1 MEPIRI
7 ALYDSTLRD
16 GAQAE
21 GVAFSLSD
29 KLAATIRL
37 DELGVDYVEGGY
49 PASNEKDRAYFEE
62 IARRPLK
69 TTQVC
74 AFGMTRRKGVRPE
87 DDPGLAQLLESPAE
101 VVTIVGKGSS
111 FQAREVLGVSLEEN
125 LAMIEETVRY
135 AVAAGKRVFF
145 DAEHYFDGCL
155 QDSEYSL
162 KTLRAAI
169 LGGAEAIVLCDTNG
183 GSTLGRIATGTR
195 EATEVAQEF
204 AELFPNSKRVVVGI
218 HAHNDCGLAIANSIT
233 AVINGAT
240 MVQGTVNGLG
250 ERCGNADLL
259 VVAANLALKSD
270 GRYDVLTPD
279 AIERLTAASR
289 FFYDLTNV
297 NPNVGQPFVGKS
309 AFAHKG
315 GMHVSGINRNPASY
329 EHVPPESVGNE
340 RRILVS
346 ELSGKSNII
355 AFAKKYRLDEDGSLD
370 PETVKKILDAIAE
383 KENQG
388 YQYEAADA
396 SFRLLVKKI
405 RGEFEPSF
413 RRINYQTSVAVT
425 VINADYTDAKTVA
438 TVKLSVGKRGE
449 IRHEVAEGDGP
460 VDALNNALRKALEP
474 IYPELREMKLVDY
487 KVRVLN
493 SDAATA
499 ATTRVIIES
508 RDGDEQWGTVGV
520 SENVVEASWIALCDS
535 IEYKLSKALRDAG

>member
-1 MEPIRI
+1 MEELTRETTRI

-21 GVAFSLSD
+21 GVAFSLND
-29 KLAATIRL
+29 KFAATIRL

-49 PASNEKDRAYFEE
+49 PASNEKDKAYFEE
-62 IARRPLK
+62 IVRRPLK
-69 TTQVC
+69 TTQIC

-87 DDPGLAQLLESPAE
+87 DDPGLAQLVASSAKI
-101 VVTIVGKGSS
+101 VTIVGKGSH
-111 FQAREVLGVSLEEN
+111 FQAREVLGATLEEN
-125 LAMIEETVRY
+125 LAMIEETVRF
-135 AVAAGKRVFF
+135 AVDSGKRVFF
-145 DAEHYFDGCL
+145 DAEHYFDGWSD
-155 QDSEYSL
+155 DSAYSME
-162 KTLRAAI
+162 TLRAAI
-169 LGGAEAIVLCDTNG
+169 RGGAEAVVLCDTNG
-183 GSTLGRIATGTR
+183 GTMSPMIGAATHSAVEVVR
-195 EATEVAQEF
+195 EFER
-204 AELFPNSKRVVVGI
+204 PVVVGI
-218 HAHNDCGLAIANSIT
+218 HAHNDCGLAVANSLA
-233 AVINGAT
+233 AVMSGAT
-240 MVQGTVNGLG
+240 MVQGTMNGLG

-259 VVAANLALKSD
+259 VVAANLALKFND
-270 GRYDVLTPD
+270 RYDVLTPA
-279 AIERLTAASR
+279 AIERLAAASR

-297 NPNVGQPFVGKS
+297 NPNAGQPYVGKS

-346 ELSGKSNII
+346 ELSGKSNIL
-355 AFAKKYRLDEDGSLD
+355 ACAKKYRLDEDGSLD
-370 PETVKKILDAIAE
+370 SETVEKILDAIAE

-413 RRINYQTSVAVT
+413 KRINYQTSVAVT
-425 VINADYTDAKTVA
+425 VINEKYTDAKTVA

-508 RDGDEQWGTVGV
+508 RDGEEGWGTVGV

-535 IEYKLSKALRDAG
+535 IEYKLSKAVRDVK

>member
-1 MEPIRI
+1 MKELTRETTRI

-21 GVAFSLSD
+21 GVAFSLND
-29 KLAATIRL
+29 KFAATIRL

-49 PASNEKDRAYFEE
+49 PASNEKDKAYFEE
-62 IARRPLK
+62 IVRRPLK
-69 TTQVC
+69 TTQIC

-87 DDPGLAQLLESPAE
+87 DDPGLAQLVASSAKI
-101 VVTIVGKGSS
+101 VTIVGKGSH
-111 FQAREVLGVSLEEN
+111 FQAREVLGATLEEN
-125 LAMIEETVRY
+125 LAMIEETVRF
-135 AVAAGKRVFF
+135 AVDSGKRVFF
-145 DAEHYFDGCL
+145 DAEHYFDGWSD
-155 QDSEYSL
+155 DSAYSME
-162 KTLRAAI
+162 TLRAAI
-169 LGGAEAIVLCDTNG
+169 RGGAEAVVLCDTNG
-183 GSTLGRIATGTR
+183 GTMSPMIGAATHS
-195 EATEVAQEF
+195 AVEVVQEF
-204 AELFPNSKRVVVGI
+204 EKPVVVGI
-218 HAHNDCGLAIANSIT
+218 HAHNDCGLAVANSLA
-233 AVINGAT
+233 AVMSGAT
-240 MVQGTVNGLG
+240 MVQGTMNGLG

-259 VVAANLALKSD
+259 VVAANLALKFN
-270 GRYDVLTPD
+270 GRYDVLTPA
-279 AIERLTAASR
+279 AIERLAAASR

-297 NPNVGQPFVGKS
+297 NPNAGQPYVGKS

-346 ELSGKSNII
+346 ELSGKSNIL
-355 AFAKKYRLDEDGSLD
+355 ACAKKYRLDEDGSLD
-370 PETVKKILDAIAE
+370 SATVEKILDAIAE

-413 RRINYQTSVAVT
+413 KRINYQTSVAVT
-425 VINADYTDAKTVA
+425 VINEKYTDAKTVA

-508 RDGDEQWGTVGV
+508 RDGEEGWGTVGV

-535 IEYKLSKALRDAG
+535 IEYKLSKAVRDVK

>member
-1 MEPIRI
+1 MEELTRETTRI

-21 GVAFSLSD
+21 GVAFSLND
-29 KLAATIRL
+29 KFAATIRL

-49 PASNEKDRAYFEE
+49 PASNEKDKAYFEE
-62 IARRPLK
+62 IVRRPLK
-69 TTQVC
+69 TTQIC

-87 DDPGLAQLLESPAE
+87 DDPGLAQLVASSAKI
-101 VVTIVGKGSS
+101 VTIVGKGSH
-111 FQAREVLGVSLEEN
+111 FQAREVLGATLEEN
-125 LAMIEETVRY
+125 LAMIEETVRF
-135 AVAAGKRVFF
+135 AVDSGKRVFF
-145 DAEHYFDGCL
+145 DAEHYFDGWSD
-155 QDSEYSL
+155 DSAYSME
-162 KTLRAAI
+162 TLRAAI
-169 LGGAEAIVLCDTNG
+169 RGGAEAVVLCDTNG
-183 GSTLGRIATGTR
+183 GTMSPMIGAATHS
-195 EATEVAQEF
+195 AVEVVQEF
-204 AELFPNSKRVVVGI
+204 ETPVVVGI
-218 HAHNDCGLAIANSIT
+218 HAHNDCGLAVANSLA
-233 AVINGAT
+233 AVMSGAT
-240 MVQGTVNGLG
+240 MVQGTMNGLG

-259 VVAANLALKSD
+259 VVAANLALKFN
-270 GRYDVLTPD
+270 GRYDVLTPA
-279 AIERLTAASR
+279 AIERLAAASR

-297 NPNVGQPFVGKS
+297 NPNAGQPYVGKS

-346 ELSGKSNII
+346 ELSGKSNIL
-355 AFAKKYRLDEDGSLD
+355 ACAKKYRLDEDGSLD
-370 PETVKKILDAIAE
+370 SETVEKILDAIAE

-413 RRINYQTSVAVT
+413 KRINYQTSVAVT
-425 VINADYTDAKTVA
+425 VINEKYTDAKTVA

-508 RDGDEQWGTVGV
+508 RDGEEGWGTVGV

-535 IEYKLSKALRDAG
+535 IEYKLSKAVRDIK

>member
-1 MEPIRI
+1 MEELTRETTRI

-21 GVAFSLSD
+21 GVAFSLND
-29 KLAATIRL
+29 KFAATIRL

-49 PASNEKDRAYFEE
+49 PASNEKDKAYFEE
-62 IARRPLK
+62 IVRRPLK
-69 TTQVC
+69 TTQIC

-87 DDPGLAQLLESPAE
+87 DDPGLAQLVASSAKI
-101 VVTIVGKGSS
+101 VTIVGKGSH
-111 FQAREVLGVSLEEN
+111 FQAREVLGATLEEN
-125 LAMIEETVRY
+125 LAMIEETVRF
-135 AVAAGKRVFF
+135 AVDSGKRVFF
-145 DAEHYFDGCL
+145 DAEHHFDGWSD
-155 QDSEYSL
+155 DSAYSME
-162 KTLRAAI
+162 TLRAAI
-169 LGGAEAIVLCDTNG
+169 RGGAEAVVLCDTNG
-183 GSTLGRIATGTR
+183 GTMSPMIGAATHS
-195 EATEVAQEF
+195 AVEVVQEF
-204 AELFPNSKRVVVGI
+204 ERPVVVGI
-218 HAHNDCGLAIANSIT
+218 HAHNDCGLAVANSLA
-233 AVINGAT
+233 AVMSGAT
-240 MVQGTVNGLG
+240 MVQGTMNGLG

-259 VVAANLALKSD
+259 VVAANLALKFN
-270 GRYDVLTPD
+270 GRYDVLTPA
-279 AIERLTAASR
+279 AIERLAAASR

-297 NPNVGQPFVGKS
+297 NPNAGQPYVGKS

-346 ELSGKSNII
+346 ELSGKSNIL
-355 AFAKKYRLDEDGSLD
+355 ACAKKYRLDEDGSLD
-370 PETVKKILDAIAE
+370 SETVEKILDAIAE

-413 RRINYQTSVAVT
+413 KRINYQTSVAVT
-425 VINADYTDAKTVA
+425 VINEKYTDAKTVA

-508 RDGDEQWGTVGV
+508 RDGEEGWGTVGV

-535 IEYKLSKALRDAG
+535 IEYKLSKAVRDIK

>member
-1 MEPIRI
+1 MEELTRETTRI

-21 GVAFSLSD
+21 GVAFSLND
-29 KLAATIRL
+29 KFAATIRL

-49 PASNEKDRAYFEE
+49 PASNEKDKAYFEE
-62 IARRPLK
+62 IVRRPLK
-69 TTQVC
+69 TTQIC

-87 DDPGLAQLLESPAE
+87 DDPGLAQLVASSAKI
-101 VVTIVGKGSS
+101 VTIVGKGSH
-111 FQAREVLGVSLEEN
+111 FQAREVLGATLEEN
-125 LAMIEETVRY
+125 LAMIEETVRF
-135 AVAAGKRVFF
+135 AVDSGKRVFF
-145 DAEHYFDGCL
+145 DAEHYFDGWSD
-155 QDSEYSL
+155 DSAYSME
-162 KTLRAAI
+162 TLRAAI
-169 LGGAEAIVLCDTNG
+169 RGGAEAVVLCDTNG
-183 GSTLGRIATGTR
+183 GTMSPMIGAATHSAVEVVR
-195 EATEVAQEF
+195 EFER
-204 AELFPNSKRVVVGI
+204 PVVVGI
-218 HAHNDCGLAIANSIT
+218 HAHNDCGLAVANSLA
-233 AVINGAT
+233 AVMSGAT
-240 MVQGTVNGLG
+240 MVQGTMNGLG

-259 VVAANLALKSD
+259 VVAANLALKFND
-270 GRYDVLTPD
+270 RYDVLTPA
-279 AIERLTAASR
+279 AIERLAAASR

-297 NPNVGQPFVGKS
+297 NPNAGQPYVGKS

-346 ELSGKSNII
+346 ELSGKSNIL
-355 AFAKKYRLDEDGSLD
+355 ACAKKYRLDEDGSLD
-370 PETVKKILDAIAE
+370 SETVEKILDAIAE

-413 RRINYQTSVAVT
+413 KRINYQTSVAVT
-425 VINADYTDAKTVA
+425 VINEKYTDAKTVA

-508 RDGDEQWGTVGV
+508 RDGEEGWGTVGV

-535 IEYKLSKALRDAG
+535 IEYKLSKAVRDIK

>member
-1 MEPIRI
+1 MEELTRETTRI

-21 GVAFSLSD
+21 GVAFSLND
-29 KLAATIRL
+29 KFAATIRL

-49 PASNEKDRAYFEE
+49 PASNEKDKAYFEE
-62 IARRPLK
+62 IVRRPLK
-69 TTQVC
+69 TTQIC

-87 DDPGLAQLLESPAE
+87 DDPGLAQLVASSAKI
-101 VVTIVGKGSS
+101 VTIVGKGSH
-111 FQAREVLGVSLEEN
+111 FQAREVLGATLEEN
-125 LAMIEETVRY
+125 LAMIEETVRF
-135 AVAAGKRVFF
+135 AVDSGKRVFF
-145 DAEHYFDGCL
+145 DAEHYFDGWSD
-155 QDSEYSL
+155 DSAYSME
-162 KTLRAAI
+162 TLRAAI
-169 LGGAEAIVLCDTNG
+169 RGGAEAVVLCDTNG
-183 GSTLGRIATGTR
+183 GTMSPMIGAATHS
-195 EATEVAQEF
+195 AVEVVQEF
-204 AELFPNSKRVVVGI
+204 ERPVVVGI
-218 HAHNDCGLAIANSIT
+218 HAHNDCGLAVANSLA
-233 AVINGAT
+233 AVMSGAT
-240 MVQGTVNGLG
+240 MVQGTMNGLG

-259 VVAANLALKSD
+259 VVAANLALKFND
-270 GRYDVLTPD
+270 RYDVLTPA
-279 AIERLTAASR
+279 AIERLAAASR

-297 NPNVGQPFVGKS
+297 NPNAGQPYVGKS

-346 ELSGKSNII
+346 ELSGKSNIL
-355 AFAKKYRLDEDGSLD
+355 ACAKKYRLDEDGSLD
-370 PETVKKILDAIAE
+370 SETVEKILDAIAE

-413 RRINYQTSVAVT
+413 KRINYQTSVAVT
-425 VINADYTDAKTVA
+425 VINEKYTDAKTVA

-508 RDGDEQWGTVGV
+508 RDGEEGWGTVGV

-535 IEYKLSKALRDAG
+535 IEYKLSKALGDTK

>member
-101 VVTIVGKGSS
+101 IATIVGKASS

-125 LAMIEETVRY
+125 LAMIEETVRF

-145 DAEHYFDGCL
+145 DAEHYFDGWTI
-155 QDSEYSL
+155 DGGYSEE
-162 KTLRAAI
+162 TLRAAI
-169 LGGAEAIVLCDTNG
+169 RGGAEAVVLCDTNG
-183 GSTLGRIATGTR
+183 GTMSPAIGAATLGATD
-195 EATEVAQEF
+195 VVNEF
-204 AELFPNSKRVVVGI
+204 ATRSSEAKRVVVGI
-218 HAHNDCGLAIANSIT
+218 HAHNDCGLAVANSLA
-233 AVINGAT
+233 AVVAGAT
-240 MVQGTVNGLG
+240 MVQGTMNGLG

-259 VVAANLALKSD
+259 VVAANLALKYN
-270 GRYDVLTPD
+270 GRYDVLSPES
-279 AIERLTAASR
+279 IERLAAASR

-297 NPNVGQPFVGKS
+297 NPNVGQPYVGKS

-355 AFAKKYRLDEDGSLD
+355 AFAKKYRLDEDESLD
-370 PETVKKILDAIAE
+370 SETVKKILDVVAE
-383 KENQG
+383 KENNG

-396 SFRLLVKKI
+396 SFQLLVKKI
-405 RGEFEPSF
+405 RGEFEASF
-413 RRINYQTSVAVT
+413 QRINYQTSVAVT
-425 VINADYTDAKTVA
+425 VINEKYTDAKTVA

-535 IEYKLSKALRDAG
+535 IEYKLSKALRDAS

>member
-1 MEPIRI
+1 MMEELTRETTRI

-21 GVAFSLSD
+21 GVAFSLND
-29 KLAATIRL
+29 KFAATIRL

-49 PASNEKDRAYFEE
+49 PASNEKDKAYFEE
-62 IARRPLK
+62 IVRRPLK
-69 TTQVC
+69 TTQIC

-87 DDPGLAQLLESPAE
+87 DDPGLAQLVASSAKI
-101 VVTIVGKGSS
+101 VTIVGKGSH
-111 FQAREVLGVSLEEN
+111 FQAREVLGATLEEN
-125 LAMIEETVRY
+125 LAMIEETVRF
-135 AVAAGKRVFF
+135 AVDSGKRVFF
-145 DAEHYFDGCL
+145 DAEHYFDGWSD
-155 QDSEYSL
+155 DSAYSME
-162 KTLRAAI
+162 TLRAAI
-169 LGGAEAIVLCDTNG
+169 RGGAEAVVLCDTNG
-183 GSTLGRIATGTR
+183 GTMSPMIGAATHS
-195 EATEVAQEF
+195 AVEVVQEF
-204 AELFPNSKRVVVGI
+204 ERPVVVGI
-218 HAHNDCGLAIANSIT
+218 HAHNDCGLAVANSLA
-233 AVINGAT
+233 AVMSGAT
-240 MVQGTVNGLG
+240 MVQGTMNGLG

-259 VVAANLALKSD
+259 VVAANLALKFN
-270 GRYDVLTPD
+270 GRYDVLTPA
-279 AIERLTAASR
+279 AIERLAAASR

-297 NPNVGQPFVGKS
+297 NPNAGQPYVGKS

-346 ELSGKSNII
+346 ELSGKSNIL
-355 AFAKKYRLDEDGSLD
+355 ACAKKYRLDEDGSLD
-370 PETVKKILDAIAE
+370 SATVEKILDAIAE

-413 RRINYQTSVAVT
+413 KRINYQTSVAVT
-425 VINADYTDAKTVA
+425 VINEKYTDAKTVA

-508 RDGDEQWGTVGV
+508 RDGEEGWGTVGV

-535 IEYKLSKALRDAG
+535 IEYKLSKAVRDVK

>member
-1 MEPIRI
+1 MKELTRETTRI

-21 GVAFSLSD
+21 GVAFSLND
-29 KLAATIRL
+29 KFAATIRL

-49 PASNEKDRAYFEE
+49 PASNEKDKAYFEE
-62 IARRPLK
+62 IVRRPLK
-69 TTQVC
+69 TTQIC

-87 DDPGLAQLLESPAE
+87 DDPGLAQLVASSAKI
-101 VVTIVGKGSS
+101 VTIVGKGSH
-111 FQAREVLGVSLEEN
+111 FQAREVLGATLEEN
-125 LAMIEETVRY
+125 LAMIEETVRF
-135 AVAAGKRVFF
+135 AVDSGKRVFF
-145 DAEHYFDGCL
+145 DAEHYFDGWSD
-155 QDSEYSL
+155 DSAYSME
-162 KTLRAAI
+162 TLRAAI
-169 LGGAEAIVLCDTNG
+169 RGGAEAVVLCDTNG
-183 GSTLGRIATGTR
+183 GTMSPMIGAATHS
-195 EATEVAQEF
+195 AVEVVQEF
-204 AELFPNSKRVVVGI
+204 EKPVVVGI
-218 HAHNDCGLAIANSIT
+218 HAHNDCGLAVANSLA
-233 AVINGAT
+233 AVMSGAT
-240 MVQGTVNGLG
+240 MVQGTMNGLG

-259 VVAANLALKSD
+259 VVAANLALKFN
-270 GRYDVLTPD
+270 GRYDVLTPA
-279 AIERLTAASR
+279 AIERLAAASR

-297 NPNVGQPFVGKS
+297 NPNAGQPYVGKS

-346 ELSGKSNII
+346 ELSGKSNIL
-355 AFAKKYRLDEDGSLD
+355 ACAKKYRLDEDGSLD
-370 PETVKKILDAIAE
+370 SATVEKILDAIAE

-413 RRINYQTSVAVT
+413 KRINYQTSVAVT
-425 VINADYTDAKTVA
+425 VINEKYTDAKTVA

-474 IYPELREMKLVDY
+474 IYPELREMKIIRFACLTPTP
-487 KVRVLN
+487 RPPRRPASL
-493 SDAATA
+493 SRAGTA
-499 ATTRVIIES
+499 KKGGAPS
-508 RDGDEQWGTVGV
+508 
-520 SENVVEASWIALCDS
+520 A
-535 IEYKLSKALRDAG
+535 

>member
-1 MEPIRI
+1 MEELTRETTRI

-21 GVAFSLSD
+21 GVAFSLND
-29 KLAATIRL
+29 KFAATIRL

-49 PASNEKDRAYFEE
+49 PASNEKDKAYFEE
-62 IARRPLK
+62 IVRRPLK
-69 TTQVC
+69 TTQIC

-87 DDPGLAQLLESPAE
+87 DDPGLAQLVASSAKI
-101 VVTIVGKGSS
+101 VTIVGKGSH
-111 FQAREVLGVSLEEN
+111 FQAREVLGATLEEN
-125 LAMIEETVRY
+125 LAMIEETVRF
-135 AVAAGKRVFF
+135 AVNSGKRVFF
-145 DAEHYFDGCL
+145 DAEHYFDGWSD
-155 QDSEYSL
+155 DSAYSME
-162 KTLRAAI
+162 TLRAAI
-169 LGGAEAIVLCDTNG
+169 CGGAEAVVLCDTNG
-183 GSTLGRIATGTR
+183 GTMSPMIGAATHS
-195 EATEVAQEF
+195 AVEVVQEF
-204 AELFPNSKRVVVGI
+204 ETPVVVGI
-218 HAHNDCGLAIANSIT
+218 HAHNDCGLAVANSLA
-233 AVINGAT
+233 AVMSGAT
-240 MVQGTVNGLG
+240 MVQGTMNGLG

-259 VVAANLALKSD
+259 VVAANLALKFN
-270 GRYDVLTPD
+270 GRYDVLTPA
-279 AIERLTAASR
+279 AIERLAAASR

-297 NPNVGQPFVGKS
+297 NPNAGQPYVGKS

-346 ELSGKSNII
+346 ELSGKSNIL
-355 AFAKKYRLDEDGSLD
+355 ACAKKYRLDEDGSLD
-370 PETVKKILDAIAE
+370 SETVEKILDAIAE

-413 RRINYQTSVAVT
+413 KRINYQTSVAVT
-425 VINADYTDAKTVA
+425 VINEKYTDAKTVA

-508 RDGDEQWGTVGV
+508 RDGEEGWGTVGV

-535 IEYKLSKALRDAG
+535 IEYKLSKAVRDIK

>member
-101 VVTIVGKGSS
+101 IATIVGKASS

-125 LAMIEETVRY
+125 LAMIEETVRF

-145 DAEHYFDGCL
+145 DAEHYFDGWTV
-155 QDSEYSL
+155 DGGYSEE
-162 KTLRAAI
+162 TLRAAI
-169 LGGAEAIVLCDTNG
+169 RGGAEAVVLCDTNG
-183 GSTLGRIATGTR
+183 GTMSPTIGAATLGATD
-195 EATEVAQEF
+195 VVNEF
-204 AELFPNSKRVVVGI
+204 ATRSPEAKRVVVGI
-218 HAHNDCGLAIANSIT
+218 HAHNDCGLAVANSLA
-233 AVINGAT
+233 AVVAGAT
-240 MVQGTVNGLG
+240 MVQGTMNGLG

-259 VVAANLALKSD
+259 VVAANLALKYN
-270 GRYDVLTPD
+270 GRYDVLSPES
-279 AIERLTAASR
+279 IERLAAASR

-297 NPNVGQPFVGKS
+297 NPNVGQPYVGKS

-355 AFAKKYRLDEDGSLD
+355 AFAKKYRLDEDESLD
-370 PETVKKILDAIAE
+370 SETVKKILDVVAE
-383 KENQG
+383 KENNG

-396 SFRLLVKKI
+396 SFQLLVKKI
-405 RGEFEPSF
+405 RGEFEASF
-413 RRINYQTSVAVT
+413 QRINYQTSVAVT
-425 VINADYTDAKTVA
+425 VINEKYTDAKTVA

-535 IEYKLSKALRDAG
+535 IEYKLSKALRDAS

>member
-1 MEPIRI
+1 MEELTRETTRI

-21 GVAFSLSD
+21 GVAFSLND
-29 KLAATIRL
+29 KFAATIRL

-62 IARRPLK
+62 IVRRPLK
-69 TTQVC
+69 TTQIC

-87 DDPGLAQLLESPAE
+87 DDPGLAQLVASSAKI
-101 VVTIVGKGSS
+101 VTIVGKGSH
-111 FQAREVLGVSLEEN
+111 FQAREVLGATLEEN
-125 LAMIEETVRY
+125 LAMIEETVRF
-135 AVAAGKRVFF
+135 AVNSGKRVFF
-145 DAEHYFDGCL
+145 DAEHYFDGWSD
-155 QDSEYSL
+155 DSAYSME
-162 KTLRAAI
+162 TLRAAI
-169 LGGAEAIVLCDTNG
+169 RGGAEAVVLCDTNG
-183 GSTLGRIATGTR
+183 GTMSPMIGAATHS
-195 EATEVAQEF
+195 AVEVVQEF
-204 AELFPNSKRVVVGI
+204 ETPVVVGI
-218 HAHNDCGLAIANSIT
+218 HAHNDCGLAVANSLA
-233 AVINGAT
+233 AVMSGAT
-240 MVQGTVNGLG
+240 MVQGTMNGLG

-259 VVAANLALKSD
+259 VVAANLALKFN
-270 GRYDVLTPD
+270 GRYDVLTPA
-279 AIERLTAASR
+279 AIERLAAASR

-297 NPNVGQPFVGKS
+297 NPNAGQPYVGKS

-346 ELSGKSNII
+346 ELSGKSNIL
-355 AFAKKYRLDEDGSLD
+355 ACAKKYRLDEDGSLD
-370 PETVKKILDAIAE
+370 SATVEKILDAIAE

-413 RRINYQTSVAVT
+413 KRINYQTSVAVT
-425 VINADYTDAKTVA
+425 VINEKYTDAKTVA

-508 RDGDEQWGTVGV
+508 RDGEEGWGTVGV

-535 IEYKLSKALRDAG
+535 IEYKLSKAVRDVK

>member
-1 MEPIRI
+1 MEELTRETTRI

-21 GVAFSLSD
+21 GVAFSLND
-29 KLAATIRL
+29 KFAATIRL

-49 PASNEKDRAYFEE
+49 PASNEKDKAYFEE
-62 IARRPLK
+62 IVRRPLK
-69 TTQVC
+69 TTQIC

-87 DDPGLAQLLESPAE
+87 DDPGLAQLVASSAKI
-101 VVTIVGKGSS
+101 VTIVGKGSH
-111 FQAREVLGVSLEEN
+111 FQAREVLGATLEEN
-125 LAMIEETVRY
+125 LAMIEETVRF
-135 AVAAGKRVFF
+135 AVDSGKRVFF
-145 DAEHYFDGCL
+145 DAEHYFDGWSD
-155 QDSEYSL
+155 DSAYSME
-162 KTLRAAI
+162 TLRAAI
-169 LGGAEAIVLCDTNG
+169 RGGAEAVVLCDTNG
-183 GSTLGRIATGTR
+183 GTMSPMIGAATHSAVG
-195 EATEVAQEF
+195 VVQEF
-204 AELFPNSKRVVVGI
+204 ERPVVVGI
-218 HAHNDCGLAIANSIT
+218 HAHNDCGLAVANSLA
-233 AVINGAT
+233 AVMSGAT
-240 MVQGTVNGLG
+240 MVQGTMNGLG

-259 VVAANLALKSD
+259 VVAANLALKFND
-270 GRYDVLTPD
+270 RYDVLTPA
-279 AIERLTAASR
+279 AIERLAAASH

-297 NPNVGQPFVGKS
+297 NPNAGQPYVGKS

-346 ELSGKSNII
+346 ELSGKSNIL
-355 AFAKKYRLDEDGSLD
+355 ACAKKYRLDEDGSLD
-370 PETVKKILDAIAE
+370 SETVEKILDAIAE

-413 RRINYQTSVAVT
+413 KRINYQTSVAVT
-425 VINADYTDAKTVA
+425 VINEKYTDAKTVA

-508 RDGDEQWGTVGV
+508 RDGEEGWGTVGV

-535 IEYKLSKALRDAG
+535 IEYKLSKAVRDIK

>member
-1 MEPIRI
+1 MEELTRETTRI

-21 GVAFSLSD
+21 GVAFSLND
-29 KLAATIRL
+29 KFAATIRL

-49 PASNEKDRAYFEE
+49 PASNEKDKAYFEE
-62 IARRPLK
+62 IVRRPLK
-69 TTQVC
+69 TTQIC

-87 DDPGLAQLLESPAE
+87 DDPGLAQLVASSAKI
-101 VVTIVGKGSS
+101 VTIVGKGSH
-111 FQAREVLGVSLEEN
+111 FQAREVLGATLEEN
-125 LAMIEETVRY
+125 LAMIEETVRF
-135 AVAAGKRVFF
+135 AVDSGKRVFF
-145 DAEHYFDGCL
+145 DAEHYFDGWSD
-155 QDSEYSL
+155 DSAYSME
-162 KTLRAAI
+162 TLRAAI
-169 LGGAEAIVLCDTNG
+169 RGGAEAVVLCDTNG
-183 GSTLGRIATGTR
+183 GTMSPMIGAATHS
-195 EATEVAQEF
+195 AVEVVQEF
-204 AELFPNSKRVVVGI
+204 ERPVVVGI
-218 HAHNDCGLAIANSIT
+218 HAHNDCGLAVANSLA
-233 AVINGAT
+233 AVMSGAT
-240 MVQGTVNGLG
+240 MVQGTMNGLG

-259 VVAANLALKSD
+259 VVAANLALKFND
-270 GRYDVLTPD
+270 RYDVLTPA
-279 AIERLTAASR
+279 AIERLAAASR

-297 NPNVGQPFVGKS
+297 NPNAGQPYVGKS

-346 ELSGKSNII
+346 ELSGKSNIL
-355 AFAKKYRLDEDGSLD
+355 ACAKKYRLDEDGSLD
-370 PETVKKILDAIAE
+370 SETVEKILDAIAE

-413 RRINYQTSVAVT
+413 KRINYQTSVAVT
-425 VINADYTDAKTVA
+425 VINEKYTDAKTVA

-508 RDGDEQWGTVGV
+508 RDGEEGWGTVGV

-535 IEYKLSKALRDAG
+535 IEYKLSKAVRDIK

>member
-1 MEPIRI
+1 MEELTRETTRI

-21 GVAFSLSD
+21 GVAFSLND
-29 KLAATIRL
+29 KFAATIRL

-49 PASNEKDRAYFEE
+49 PASNEKDKAYFEE
-62 IARRPLK
+62 IVRRPLK
-69 TTQVC
+69 TTQIC

-87 DDPGLAQLLESPAE
+87 DDPGLAQLVASSAKI
-101 VVTIVGKGSS
+101 VTIVGKGSH
-111 FQAREVLGVSLEEN
+111 FQAREVLGATLEEN
-125 LAMIEETVRY
+125 LAMIEETVRF
-135 AVAAGKRVFF
+135 AVDSGKRVFF
-145 DAEHYFDGCL
+145 DAEHYFDGWSD
-155 QDSEYSL
+155 DSAYSIE
-162 KTLRAAI
+162 TLRAAI
-169 LGGAEAIVLCDTNG
+169 RGGAEAVVLCDTNG
-183 GSTLGRIATGTR
+183 GTMSPMIGAATHS
-195 EATEVAQEF
+195 AVEVVQEF
-204 AELFPNSKRVVVGI
+204 ERPVVVGI
-218 HAHNDCGLAIANSIT
+218 HAHNDCGLAVANSLA
-233 AVINGAT
+233 AVMSGAT
-240 MVQGTVNGLG
+240 MVQGTMNGLG

-259 VVAANLALKSD
+259 VVAANLALKFND
-270 GRYDVLTPD
+270 RYDVLTPA
-279 AIERLTAASR
+279 AIERLAAASR

-297 NPNVGQPFVGKS
+297 NPNAGQPYVGKS

-346 ELSGKSNII
+346 ELSGKSNIL
-355 AFAKKYRLDEDGSLD
+355 ACAKKYRLDEDGSLD
-370 PETVKKILDAIAE
+370 SETVEKILDAIAE

-413 RRINYQTSVAVT
+413 KRINYQTSVAVT
-425 VINADYTDAKTVA
+425 VINEKYMDAKTVA

-508 RDGDEQWGTVGV
+508 RDGEEGWGTVGV

-535 IEYKLSKALRDAG
+535 IEYKLSKAVRDVK

>member
-1 MEPIRI
+1 MEELTRETTRI

-21 GVAFSLSD
+21 GVAFSLND
-29 KLAATIRL
+29 KFAATIRL

-49 PASNEKDRAYFEE
+49 PASNEKDKAYFEE
-62 IARRPLK
+62 IVRRPLK
-69 TTQVC
+69 TTQIC

-87 DDPGLAQLLESPAE
+87 DDPGLAQLVASSAKI
-101 VVTIVGKGSS
+101 VTIVGKGSH
-111 FQAREVLGVSLEEN
+111 FQAREVLGATLEEN
-125 LAMIEETVRY
+125 LAMIEETVRF
-135 AVAAGKRVFF
+135 AVDSGKRVFF
-145 DAEHYFDGCL
+145 DAEHYFDGWSD
-155 QDSEYSL
+155 DSAYSME
-162 KTLRAAI
+162 TLRAAI
-169 LGGAEAIVLCDTNG
+169 RGGAEAVVLCDTNG
-183 GSTLGRIATGTR
+183 GTMSPMIGAATHS
-195 EATEVAQEF
+195 AVEVVQEF
-204 AELFPNSKRVVVGI
+204 ERPVVVGI
-218 HAHNDCGLAIANSIT
+218 HAHNDCGLAVANSLA
-233 AVINGAT
+233 AVMSGAT
-240 MVQGTVNGLG
+240 MVQGTMNGLG

-259 VVAANLALKSD
+259 VVAANLALKFN
-270 GRYDVLTPD
+270 GRYDVLTPA
-279 AIERLTAASR
+279 AIERLAAASR

-297 NPNVGQPFVGKS
+297 NPNAGQPYVGKS

-346 ELSGKSNII
+346 ELSGKSNIL
-355 AFAKKYRLDEDGSLD
+355 ACAKKYRLDEDGSLD
-370 PETVKKILDAIAE
+370 SETVEKILDAIAE

-413 RRINYQTSVAVT
+413 KRINYQTSVAVT
-425 VINADYTDAKTVA
+425 VINEKYTDAKTVA

-508 RDGDEQWGTVGV
+508 RDGEEGWGTVGV

-535 IEYKLSKALRDAG
+535 IEYKLSKAVRDIK